1 MVYSFVFSE
10 MDRDFWGRHPKNF
23 DLKGGPSQKLR
34 GEGGHASNTVCT
46 GLREALKIFE
56 GKLGRGGDN
65 AIFFRDHLKTTSP
78 LLHIK
83 NEWSLI

>member
-1 MVYSFVFSE
+1 MVYSFVFSG
-10 MDRDFWGRHPKNF
+10 MDRDFWGRHPKIF

-56 GKLGRGGDN
+56 GKLGRGGGQCN
-65 AIFFRDHLKTTSP
+65 IFQGSF
-78 LLHIK
+78 K
-83 NEWSLI
+83 NHQPPPTHKK

>member
-1 MVYSFVFSE
+1 MKWCQHTLVLVYSFVFSG
-10 MDRDFWGRHPKNF
+10 MGRDFWGRHPKIF

-56 GKLGRGGDN
+56 GKLGRGGTMQYFSG
-65 AIFFRDHLKTTSP
+65 I
-78 LLHIK
+78 I
-83 NEWSLI
+83 